1 MSKQHEKPYNR
12 IQALEAT
19 QERGVQLGR
28 IDFSG
33 DWQDRVDPSD
43 LPREEDAEVFRG
55 PYQFSDHTML
65 VQRTAIESLMARLH
79 KKD

>member
-43 LPREEDAEVFRG
+43 LPLEDSETPRRSNHISPGTIEA
-55 PYQFSDHTML
+55 QD
-65 VQRTAIESLMARLH
+65 TAMKSIINNRRRQQ
-79 KKD
+79 D